1 MHWVV
6 VALMLVAFA
15 FFVLI
20 SKKGKS
26 RFFAAAFLI
35 AASAALIAL
44 VFWGIVRN
52 FGL

>member
-1 MHWVV
+1 MQWVA
-6 VALMLVAFA
+6 VALILVAFA

-26 RFFAAAFLI
+26 RFFATAFLV
-35 AASAALIAL
+35 AVSAALVAL
-44 VFWGIVRN
+44 LVWGIVRN